1 MKKIFGFSLLVCVS
15 LGLTGCSEKKEGAT
29 MEEAQMAKLGAVLAG
44 FEEYY
49 TSHSKFSSDIGAM
62 TVVQTP
68 LELRDKICVEFATK
82 GDKELE
88 IRVNRDDKI
97 CKKAF
102 GSLKSGKEEKMYD
115 GVGKIIV
122 R

>member
-15 LGLTGCSEKKEGAT
+15 LGLAGCSEKKEGAT
-29 MEEAQMAKLGAVLAG
+29 RAEVEMAKLGAALAE
-44 FEEYY
+44 FKDYY

-62 TVVQTP
+62 TIVRNP
-68 LELRDKICVEFATK
+68 LKLYDKNCVEFATK

-102 GSLKSGKEEKMYD
+102 GSLKSGEEEKMYD
-115 GVGKIIV
+115 GVGKIVIK
-122 R
+122 